1 VYLVALLTVIVL
13 YCSGYRVAKTDA
25 ELITGVDELGS
36 ERDKFRLVATE
47 LDSTFTELAG
57 F

>member
-1 VYLVALLTVIVL
+1 MT
-13 YCSGYRVAKTDA
+13 
-25 ELITGVDELGS
+25 ITATKCCCADDVDELGI

>member
-1 VYLVALLTVIVL
+1 MNAAADVA
-13 YCSGYRVAKTDA
+13 
-25 ELITGVDELGS
+25 DELGI

>member
-1 VYLVALLTVIVL
+1 LTVCDD
-13 YCSGYRVAKTDA
+13 YDA
-25 ELITGVDELGS
+25 DELAS